1 MTLFDISATVRE
13 VGHIWLID
21 HPAFGTL
28 FRASI
33 NGLQVRIVV
42 PRPGQQEPVDIP
54 AEKNPLHIA
63 TDRAALYAWLRSIA
77 P

>member
-1 MTLFDISATVRE
+1 MTLFEISATVRE

-21 HPAFGTL
+21 YPAFGTL

-33 NGLQVRIVV
+33 QGVQVRIVV
-42 PRPGQQEPVDIP
+42 PRPGKKQPADIP
-54 AEKNPLHIA
+54 AEKNPLHIVTDKA
-63 TDRAALYAWLRSIA
+63 TLCAWLRSIV